1 MLKLKNLK
9 YLAIVML
16 LVSLAIWAIT
26 EAIGGLLMY
35 EHLSQAAKDEYAKR
49 FVSETRSQWNDTI
62 REFNIGRKKVFIA
75 REANLGQS
83 SSLYREDS
91 KLFSHKSDLGST
103 RTILD
108 DEEDTKMANNIRA
121 LLANAT
127 EELRA
132 ALEATDEGDIKA
144 HISNANVQVGMANNT
159 LRQFAMKHDY
169 DVAPFPCINVE
180 MGDY

>member
-1 MLKLKNLK
+1 MLKWKSLK
-9 YLAIVML
+9 YLALTML
-16 LVSLAIWAIT
+16 IFGVVIWAII

-35 EHLSQAAKDEYAKR
+35 EHLSQTAKDEYAKR
-49 FVSETRSQWNDTI
+49 FVSETRSQWNETV

-75 REANLGQS
+75 REANLGQA
-83 SSLYREDS
+83 SSLYREDA
-91 KLFSHKSDLGST
+91 KLSNHKTDLGST
-103 RTILD
+103 KTILD

-132 ALEATDEGDIKA
+132 ALDATNEIDIKG
-144 HISNANVQVGMANNT
+144 HISNANVQVGMANNI
-159 LRQFAMKHDY
+159 LSQFVKKHNY
-169 DVAPFPCINVE
+169 DVAPFSCINME

>member
-9 YLAIVML
+9 YLAIVIFF
-16 LVSLAIWAIT
+16 VSLAIWGIA
-26 EAIGGLLMY
+26 EVIGGLLMY
-35 EHLSQAAKDEYAKR
+35 EHLSQAAQDECAKR
-49 FVSETRSQWNDTI
+49 FVSETRSQWNDTV
-62 REFNIGRKKVFIA
+62 REFNVGRKKVFIA
-75 REANLGQS
+75 REANLGQT

-91 KLFSHKSDLGST
+91 KLFNHKSDLGST
-103 RTILD
+103 KTILD
-108 DEEDTKMANNIRA
+108 DDEDTKMANNIRA

-159 LRQFAMKHDY
+159 LRQFAIKHSY
-169 DVAPFPCINVE
+169 DVAPFPCINIE